1 MVEFFQNQWFG
12 LVFFSLFIMA
22 FFVIAVDNIRIRI
35 RNKNLNKEVEKSI
48 IEYFILAQKHEDLVK
63 STSSKEVEQTDGFLR
78 FISESRDWAFSYIEE
93 VQKAISK
100 LQEESSKVVISGKGY
115 LLMEE
120 LEGIRKAI
128 AEVIRQL
135 PEKTDND

>member
-1 MVEFFQNQWFG
+1 MIEFFKNEW
-12 LVFFSLFIMA
+12 FSLIFFTLFIVS
-22 FFVIAVDNIRIRI
+22 FFITVVDNIRVRI
-35 RNKNLNKEVEKSI
+35 RNKKLNKEIEKSI

-63 STSSKEVEQTDGFLR
+63 SSSSKEVEQTDGFLR

-93 VQKAISK
+93 VQKSISK